1 MLNYVWFFL
10 LGSGLVLGMV
20 TGRVDEITQA
30 VIEYSK
36 LAVDLSLGLIAIMTL
51 WLGIMRIA
59 EVSGLIQ
66 LFAKMV
72 RPIMVRLFP
81 EVPPEHPAMGAMMMN
96 ISANILGLDNA
107 ATPMG
112 IKAMKEL
119 QTLNKDPETASNS
132 MCMFLGI
139 NTSSV
144 TIVAAGIVGY
154 RVAAGSGEPTS
165 IIGPMLVASAVST
178 IVAISTAKFFERM
191 SRRKAQER

>member
-10 LGSGLVLGMV
+10 LGSGLLLGMI
-20 TGRVDEITQA
+20 TGKVDEITQA

-51 WLGIMRIA
+51 WLGIMKIA
-59 EVSGLIQ
+59 EVSGLIT
-66 LFAKMV
+66 LFAKAV
-72 RPIMVRLFP
+72 KPIMVRLFP

-96 ISANILGLDNA
+96 ISANVLGLDNA

-119 QTLNKDPETASNS
+119 QKLNKDPDTASNS

-154 RVAAGSGEPTS
+154 RVAAGSSEPTS

-178 IVAISTAKFFERM
+178 IVAITAAKFFERIG
-191 SRRKAQER
+191 RRKASQS